1 MLFLF
6 DFVMGSF
13 LQLYIQL
20 EHSDKL
26 SDYEELQRAAK
37 EREEIWQKYD
47 KGREEGAEIE
57 PWEDP
62 EFSVYHVTDRYGF
75 IHEHRLPPTS
85 SSEVKLRQQEYE
97 RSQKWMKMLRNWD
110 KYYGGEKMARRV
122 YKGIPER
129 MRGIVWARLLD
140 VKKVKS
146 EQEGIYEKMIMR
158 SRKVSPYIKQIDMD
172 VNRTYRNNIMFRD
185 RYGVKQ
191 KALFNVLAGYS
202 MYNTEVGYC
211 QGMSE
216 IAALLLMYLDE
227 EDSFWG
233 LSQLLTDKKHGMHG
247 LFMPGF
253 PKLIRLQEHHD
264 NILRKYLGKLRKQL
278 LRQEVYPSLYSIKW
292 FLQCFLD
299 RTPFSLNLRLWDIF
313 MLEGERLLVGMAYNI
328 CKMHRR
334 KLVRM
339 QMDEILNFLHYQ
351 LEKDFGY
358 DDDTVIDQLQLSL
371 DELRKGKMDVGPKP
385 KSNEFPTLPFGLD
398 IQPSIEQYIN
408 KKPIES
414 LDEHFRKNV
423 RSGKSYARKRATSSS
438 TTPELSRSR
447 ADTRSMQSGQYSE
460 YSTDDRSS
468 YYDTATNSRLSL
480 LDFNSRTSNQSSRT
494 SFADASDISLSI
506 GMDSTTNIDEVDAAS
521 VDAGSAE
528 TAREFMIGSKTP
540 EGMILDNE
548 HKTAGENVQTPDYDN
563 LYDKDNETNKE
574 TQMIPSSIPISK
586 SDGFIV
592 NKTPATKQNL
602 TNGFGQQSDHCE
614 NMLKVSSSD
623 HYISGVQE
631 TFQEQN
637 GFLEKQDLNL
647 STATVAPPAV
657 VTMPAKEVS
666 TIQMSKPS
674 VYMYM

>member
-1 MLFLF
+1 MN
-6 DFVMGSF
+6 
-13 LQLYIQL
+13 
-20 EHSDKL
+20 KL

-75 IHEHRLPPTS
+75 IHEHRLPPTT
-85 SSEVKLRQQEYE
+85 SSEVKLQQQEYE
-97 RSQKWMKMLRNWD
+97 RSQKWMKMLRSWE
-110 KYYGGEKMARRV
+110 KYYGGEKMARRI

-247 LFMPGF
+247 LFIPGF
-253 PKLIRLQEHHD
+253 PKLLRLQDHHD
-264 NILRKYLGKLRKQL
+264 NILRKYLGKVRKQL
-278 LRQEVYPSLYSIKW
+278 MKQGVYPSLYSIKW

-299 RTPFSLNLRLWDIF
+299 RTPFSLNLRLWDIY

-334 KLVRM
+334 KLARM

-371 DELRKGKMDVGPKP
+371 EELRKAKMDVGPKP
-385 KSNEFPTLPFGLD
+385 KAAEFPTLPFGLD

-414 LDEHFRKNV
+414 LDEHFRKNN
-423 RSGKSYARKRATSSS
+423 RGGGSSGGKSYSRRRATSSS

-460 YSTDDRSS
+460 YSADDRSS

-480 LDFNSRTSNQSSRT
+480 IDFRTSNQSSRT

-506 GMDSTTNIDEVDAAS
+506 GMDSTTNIDELDATS
-521 VDAGSAE
+521 IGGGSAE

-540 EGMILDNE
+540 EGMIVDNDYDRDVSE
-548 HKTAGENVQTPDYDN
+548 RVDTEPDYDN
-563 LYDKDNETNKE
+563 LYDKDNDKTVSD
-574 TQMIPSSIPISK
+574 TQAIPSNIPISK
-586 SDGFIV
+586 SDGYIV
-592 NKTPATKQNL
+592 TKAPAARQNL
-602 TNGFGQQSDHCE
+602 TNGFGQQAAAAAAADSGHCE
-614 NMLKVSSSD
+614 NNLKVSTSE
-623 HYISGVQE
+623 HYISGGAVTE
-631 TFQEQN
+631 SFQEQN
-637 GFLEKQDLNL
+637 GFLERQELNV

-657 VTMPAKEVS
+657 VTIPAKEVS
-666 TIQMSKPS
+666 TIQITKPS

>member
-1 MLFLF
+1 
-6 DFVMGSF
+6 
-13 LQLYIQL
+13 
-20 EHSDKL
+20 
-26 SDYEELQRAAK
+26 
-37 EREEIWQKYD
+37 
-47 KGREEGAEIE
+47 
-57 PWEDP
+57 
-62 EFSVYHVTDRYGF
+62 
-75 IHEHRLPPTS
+75 
-85 SSEVKLRQQEYE
+85 
-97 RSQKWMKMLRNWD
+97 
-110 KYYGGEKMARRV
+110 
-122 YKGIPER
+122 
-129 MRGIVWARLLD
+129 
-140 VKKVKS
+140 
-146 EQEGIYEKMIMR
+146 
-158 SRKVSPYIKQIDMD
+158 
-172 VNRTYRNNIMFRD
+172 
-185 RYGVKQ
+185 
-191 KALFNVLAGYS
+191 
-202 MYNTEVGYC
+202 
-211 QGMSE
+211 
-216 IAALLLMYLDE
+216 
-227 EDSFWG
+227 
-233 LSQLLTDKKHGMHG
+233 
-247 LFMPGF
+247 
-253 PKLIRLQEHHD
+253 
-264 NILRKYLGKLRKQL
+264 
-278 LRQEVYPSLYSIKW
+278 
-292 FLQCFLD
+292 
-299 RTPFSLNLRLWDIF
+299 
-313 MLEGERLLVGMAYNI
+313 
-328 CKMHRR
+328 
-334 KLVRM
+334 M

-371 DELRKGKMDVGPKP
+371 EELRKGKMDVGPKP

-480 LDFNSRTSNQSSRT
+480 IDFNSRTSNQSSRT
-494 SFADASDISLSI
+494 SFADASDVSLSI

-548 HKTAGENVQTPDYDN
+548 HGKTAGENVQTPDYDN
-563 LYDKDNETNKE
+563 LYEKDNDTNKD
-574 TQMIPSSIPISK
+574 TQVIPLSIPISK

-592 NKTPATKQNL
+592 TKTPATKQNL
-602 TNGFGQQSDHCE
+602 TNGFGQQPDHCE

-657 VTMPAKEVS
+657 VTMPAKELS
-666 TIQMSKPS
+666 TIQISKPS